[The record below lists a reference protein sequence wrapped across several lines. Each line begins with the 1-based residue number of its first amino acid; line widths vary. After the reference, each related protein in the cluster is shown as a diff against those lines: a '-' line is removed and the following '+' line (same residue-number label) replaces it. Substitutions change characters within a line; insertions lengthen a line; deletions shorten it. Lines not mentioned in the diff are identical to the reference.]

1 MQIATKHLK
10 GRLREESGQ
19 TTIFV
24 LCTFFTFF
32 MFFALV
38 ANVGQAV
45 NRRVLLQMVADAGAF
60 SGASAQ
66 AVGLNTISEFNQIID
81 TSWDITQGLMLYF
94 TFQICGVDDVITTI
108 YQVIE
113 GIMSVMIRV
122 TNHASGPWALMEAEM
137 VTRENI
143 ADLFP
148 DGSVH
153 SPLESFSSIL
163 TGSGS
168 GTHVNNMREAWPAL
182 FESLSLVKL
191 EQDSVTKS
199 WICYEPPFEI
209 MSKGP
214 KDFNLPWEKEEA
226 EQVTRFYWWVTADPV
241 DALVFPKTA
250 AMPLGFPQVP
260 GMTAVALAKPVG
272 GDVAPDDEG
281 AEYVAKLI
289 PLSTINASFAGLSG
303 GLQSLSE
310 VLH

>member
-10 GRLREESGQ
+10 GRLRDESGQ

-45 NRRVLLQMVADAGAF
+45 NRRVMLQMVADAGAFSGAF

-209 MSKGP
+209 
-214 KDFNLPWEKEEA
+214 LRQRTE
-226 EQVTRFYWWVTADPV
+226 
-241 DALVFPKTA
+241 
-250 AMPLGFPQVP
+250 
-260 GMTAVALAKPVG
+260 
-272 GDVAPDDEG
+272 
-281 AEYVAKLI
+281 
-289 PLSTINASFAGLSG
+289 
-303 GLQSLSE
+303 GLQSPLGEGGRGAGHPFLLVGDRGSRGRPGIPQDGGDALRISSSPRHDGGGSGE
-310 VLH
+310 ACGWGRRA